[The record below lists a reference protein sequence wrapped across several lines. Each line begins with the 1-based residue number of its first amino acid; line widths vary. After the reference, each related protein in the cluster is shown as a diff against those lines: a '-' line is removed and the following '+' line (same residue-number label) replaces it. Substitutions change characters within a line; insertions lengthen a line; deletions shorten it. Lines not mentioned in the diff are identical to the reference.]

1 MNKMHHGHEMHH
13 NSMMCWRKFITTD
26 EKIQHLEDY
35 KKSLENEIK
44 GVDEL
49 IEKLKKAN

>member
-1 MNKMHHGHEMHH
+1 MYHGHGMGRHY
-13 NSMMCWRKFITTD
+13 NIMCCWRNFITNE
-26 EKIQHLEDY
+26 EKIEHLKQY

-44 GVDEL
+44 GVEEI